1 MPQDTPREETS
12 SEVIARLTEELKQSR
27 LENQVLREKIDQLL
41 KRLFGAQSEKLD
53 PAELQMLLKG
63 IIEPPKS
70 PEPVVAEDPQ
80 RSKVPSPPRKA
91 SQPRIPANIEVVEEV
106 IVPPEVQARPQDWR
120 CMGEEVTK
128 QLDFEPGRF
137 FQRRIVRRKYVR
149 IDAPH
154 LPPVIAPLQTLQDRC
169 SAAPGLIAAIIVG
182 KFCDHLPL
190 YRQEQILAT
199 RYQVELPRQTMAQW
213 MGLAAHWLKAIY
225 DLIKDDVLGGGY
237 VQVDETPIEYLAP
250 GHGSTKLGF
259 LWVCKRPGGDAVFHW
274 ATSRSAETLESIF
287 PKSWKGTVQCDGY
300 AAYPCFARKRKKE
313 AKVTL
318 CGCLA
323 HARRDIFEA
332 GEGAPRTA
340 GWLLR
345 QIALLYEIED
355 ALPRKRAG
363 PRLWEAERRSRSAPI
378 LRRLHAAIV
387 RLRPRYLPQSGM
399 GKAFTY
405 VLEQWP
411 NLIRFLED
419 GRLEIDNNL
428 VENAIRPT
436 AIGKKNWLFFG
447 AADAGQRG
455 AILYTIVESCR
466 RRGIDPYAYLRDVL
480 TRLPKMQMKD
490 VGILTPKAWQMA
502 QRATKRQRAA

>member
-169 SAAPGLIAAIIVG
+169 SAAPGLIAAYQDEAGFQIDPKRLMLGIAENA
-182 KFCDHLPL
+182 L
-190 YRQEQILAT
+190 YGAVISA
-199 RYQVELPRQTMAQW
+199 
-213 MGLAAHWLKAIY
+213 
-225 DLIKDDVLGGGY
+225 
-237 VQVDETPIEYLAP
+237 
-250 GHGSTKLGF
+250 
-259 LWVCKRPGGDAVFHW
+259 KRGDA
-274 ATSRSAETLESIF
+274 
-287 PKSWKGTVQCDGY
+287 Q
-300 AAYPCFARKRKKE
+300 E
-313 AKVTL
+313 A
-318 CGCLA
+318 
-323 HARRDIFEA
+323 
-332 GEGAPRTA
+332 
-340 GWLLR
+340 
-345 QIALLYEIED
+345 
-355 ALPRKRAG
+355 
-363 PRLWEAERRSRSAPI
+363 
-378 LRRLHAAIV
+378 
-387 RLRPRYLPQSGM
+387 
-399 GKAFTY
+399 
-405 VLEQWP
+405 
-411 NLIRFLED
+411 
-419 GRLEIDNNL
+419 
-428 VENAIRPT
+428 
-436 AIGKKNWLFFG
+436 
-447 AADAGQRG
+447 
-455 AILYTIVESCR
+455 ESCR
-466 RRGIDPYAYLRDVL
+466 RILAK
-480 TRLPKMQMKD
+480 RLPK
-490 VGILTPKAWQMA
+490 L
-502 QRATKRQRAA
+502 

>member
-1 MPQDTPREETS
+1 MPQETPREETS

-27 LENQVLREKIDQLL
+27 LENQALREKIDQLL

-53 PAELQMLLKG
+53 PAQLQMLLKG

-70 PEPVVAEDPQ
+70 PEPVAAEEPR
-80 RSKVPSPPRKA
+80 RSTVPSPPRKP
-91 SQPRIPANIEVVEEV
+91 SQPRVPANTEVVEE
-106 IVPPEVQARPQDWR
+106 ILIPAEVQTRPQDWR
-120 CMGEEVTK
+120 CMGEEVTV

-137 FQRRIVRRKYVR
+137 FKRRIVRRKYVR
-149 IDAPH
+149 IDAP
-154 LPPVIAPLQTLQDRC
+154 LSPPVIAPLQTLQDRC
-169 SAAPGLIAAIIVG
+169 IAAPGLIAAIIVG
-182 KFCDHLPL
+182 KYCDHLPL
-190 YRQEQILAT
+190 HRQQEILST

-213 MGLAAHWLKAIY
+213 LGLTVHWLQPIY
-225 DLIKDDVLGGGY
+225 DLIGKDVLAGGY

-250 GHGSTKLGF
+250 GHGSTRLGF

-274 ATSRSAETLESIF
+274 ATSRGAETLESIF

-300 AAYPCFARKRKKE
+300 AAYPCFARKRQQE
-313 AKVTL
+313 GAIIL
-318 CGCLA
+318 CGCMA
-323 HARRDIFEA
+323 HARRPLYEA
-332 GEGAPRTA
+332 RESAPTVA

-345 QIALLYEIED
+345 QIGHLYEIEEV
-355 ALPRKRAG
+355 LRRNRAG
-363 PRLWEAERRSRSAPI
+363 PRLREAERSARSAPI
-378 LRRLHAAIV
+378 LRRIHAALI
-387 RLRPRYLPQSGM
+387 RLRSRYLPQSGM
-399 GKAFTY
+399 GKAFAY
-405 VLEQWP
+405 ILEQWP
-411 NLIRFLED
+411 GLVRFAED

-466 RRGIDPYAYLRDVL
+466 RRRIDPYAYLRDVL

-490 VGILTPKAWQMA
+490 VGKLTPEAWQMA
-502 QRATKRQRAA
+502 QRAAQQRRAA